1 MKFRRARYLPAAAAL
16 LALGLTAACSGG
28 SGSPDAG
35 SGASEGASEGGSSA
49 GGSGDGK
56 NGDREDSGKG
66 GPSPEPGST
75 EGWPKGPAE
84 GELSEE
90 ELGSYALGQG
100 DVPGFKVRIPSRSEL
115 EGMGDE
121 KAKQAE
127 CRPLGGLM
135 AGTPQPAPAA
145 SVYRNIMA
153 EPDEED
159 PSGLV
164 LFETLAAYDGDSAD
178 KLLSGLRKALKDCAD
193 GFETTAK
200 GHEGMGTYKA
210 AKELDK
216 PKLDGA
222 DDALAFQL
230 DADADGRRM
239 PILFNVI
246 RTDST
251 VAVFYAMNLMQPEK
265 AVIPEAVTAVQTAK
279 LG

>member
-1 MKFRRARYLPAAAAL
+1 MKFGRARFLPAAAAL
-16 LALGLTAACSGG
+16 LALGLTTACSGD
-28 SGSPDAG
+28 SGSPDG
-35 SGASEGASEGGSSA
+35 SEDASEGGPSA
-49 GGSGDGK
+49 GESGDGGK

-66 GPSPEPGST
+66 GPSQKPGST
-75 EGWPKGPAE
+75 EGWPKSPAE

-135 AGTPQPAPAA
+135 AGTPQPEPAA

-153 EPDEED
+153 ESDEED

-164 LFETLAAYDGDSAD
+164 LFQTLAAYDGDSAG
-178 KLLSGLRKALKDCAD
+178 KLMSGLRKALKDCAD

-210 AKELDK
+210 AKELNK

-222 DDALAFQL
+222 DDVLAFQL

-265 AVIPEAVTAVQTAK
+265 AVIPEAVTGIQTAK
-279 LG
+279 LS